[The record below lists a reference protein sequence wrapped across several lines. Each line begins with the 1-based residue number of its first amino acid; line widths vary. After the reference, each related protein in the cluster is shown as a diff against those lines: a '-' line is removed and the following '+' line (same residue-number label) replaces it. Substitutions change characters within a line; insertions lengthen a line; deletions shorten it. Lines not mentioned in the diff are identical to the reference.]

1 MKYSIARTAVQN
13 NFLMVSERGFF
24 CGVQLK
30 LFGQL
35 ERTKRNKM
43 GDEGGGVNRNFELRY
58 YLNSQ

>member
-43 GDEGGGVNRNFELRY
+43 GDEGGGQQKF
-58 YLNSQ
+58 